1 MTTTQ
6 THTPSPTATQLFN
19 DMDALMK
26 AGQQDAAHKLGQD
39 AYAHA
44 RTTGGQ
50 RAELDLREDVLRLM
64 APSWREYVAETI
76 DQDTAEAF
84 KPLVEAC
91 NLTLD
96 RLIHADTQPTQW
108 TGEAAVRGLIGVM
121 NSFQKLVTGT
131 ASRTISHT
139 NAGLVLRQ
147 IPLQLAVTLS
157 RALSEA
163 VPAILTG
170 MKDKDNAQHIASG
183 MAADAQ
189 ITLTGLM
196 QAHSK
201 MKSDIAQ
208 ILEMQEWGGLGAKGS
223 NLLDCVSSTIN
234 SLRWLNTMSK
244 QFAPDSNPQGD
255 MMMQEVDVHY
265 QQLKTTLRACAGC

>member
-1 MTTTQ
+1 MTNDQ

-19 DMDALMK
+19 DMVALI
-26 AGQQDAAHKLGQD
+26 ASGQQDAAHKLAQD

-44 RTTGGQ
+44 RATGGQ
-50 RAELDLREDVLRLM
+50 RAELDLREDVLRLL
-64 APSWREYVAETI
+64 APSWSEHAAETI

-108 TGEAAVRGLIGVM
+108 TGEAAVRGLVAVM
-121 NSFQKLVTGT
+121 DSFQKMVTGT

-139 NAGLVLRQ
+139 DAGLVLRQ

-163 VPAILTG
+163 APAILTG
-170 MKDKDNAQHIASG
+170 MKDKDNAQYIASS

-189 ITLTGLM
+189 ITLTCLM

-208 ILEMQEWGGLGAKGS
+208 ILEMQEWGGLDAKGS
-223 NLLDCVSSTIN
+223 DLLKCVASTLG
-234 SLRWLNTMSK
+234 SLGWLNTMSK
-244 QFAPDSNPQGD
+244 KFAPDSNPQGD
-255 MMMQEVDVHY
+255 MMLQEVDVHFE
-265 QQLKTTLRACAGC
+265 QLKATLRACAGC